1 MHRGRCR
8 LGGQGHI
15 FASPT
20 GGPPVPLRAC
30 TKWAGGCRAHHP
42 PAHRGVAGQRR
53 CVPER
58 RDAPSGSCTAQAPWR
73 ASLVW
78 ADTPLVLPCVLAL
91 EAAVQALAASLWR
104 DAPLR
109 RVGLRGHGR
118 RTPPY
123 DQHQAR
129 RIRPGPRPKR
139 RTFSAEYKLRIAA
152 EYDAAPKNEK
162 GAILRRER
170 LYHSHVKERR
180 AARDAGACRSWSTST
195 PARRGRRSLLPRW
208 RTIDCGATWSV
219 WRRNWPGTRPR

>member
-1 MHRGRCR
+1 MAGADWADKGTSSPRRPGGRRSRCGR
-8 LGGQGHI
+8 ARNGPAAVAPIIRRLIGEWQARDGVSRNAGTRRRAPALLRLLGGLRSCG
-15 FASPT
+15 PT
-20 GGPPVPLRAC
+20 LP
-30 TKWAGGCRAHHP
+30 W
-42 PAHRGVAGQRR
+42 
-53 CVPER
+53 
-58 RDAPSGSCTAQAPWR
+58 SCH
-73 ASLVW
+73 ASLPW
-78 ADTPLVLPCVLAL
+78 KPPFK
-91 EAAVQALAASLWR
+91 ALAASLWR